1 MLACAA
7 PVSMKYLVKTYV
19 CMYVRAC
26 VDIVPDQPRCAQ
38 GQFEKMAETEASQC
52 CDDTHTQ
59 NAYMVVPTEPSEMMV
74 SPGLN
79 SHIFI
84 LLMHLAISSSESP
97 RKSSNDLHAAF
108 DTEICA
114 NVEPPEE
121 PDDVDLPK
129 DVRRQSPAWSWLLLR
144 DLDLDVGLL
153 ADLGVDAALPV
164 RDAERD
170 VPGSGLGVA
179 DLRVLLDER

>member
-7 PVSMKYLVKTYV
+7 PVSMK
-19 CMYVRAC
+19 
-26 VDIVPDQPRCAQ
+26 
-38 GQFEKMAETEASQC
+38 
-52 CDDTHTQ
+52 
-59 NAYMVVPTEPSEMMV
+59 YMVVPTEPSEMMV

-79 SHIFI
+79 LHIFI

-114 NVEPPEE
+114 HVEPSEE

-129 DVRRQSPAWSWLLLR
+129 DVRRQSPARSWLLLR

-179 DLRVLLDER
+179 DLSVLLDER